1 MDNITVNGGES
12 QKLDNQLNLALS
24 TEEITRDK
32 SLNLNTGY
40 EGDNRWELII
50 KYVGSLEKLYELG
63 VEVTPLLN
71 NFAIIIIEEELINV
85 IANMQEIVYIEKPK
99 SLYYEVVNS
108 VRASCIA
115 PVQSEFKTYGE
126 GVIISVIDSGIDYKN
141 SVFLDRFGNTRI
153 INIWDQ
159 TDNSGTP
166 PKGYNRGTLYDK
178 EMIDEALKNNT
189 SLNTRDLTGHGT
201 AVASVAAG
209 NFAENKLNNVGI
221 ATKADI
227 IAVKLGNPFRES
239 FPKTSE
245 LMRAIDFSLRK
256 AIELKKPIVINISFG
271 NSYGS
276 HDGTSLLEQYINSVV
291 GVGKNTIVIGTG
303 NEGAAAGHYKGVIEN
318 NNTKAVA
325 MAVGEFEPSL
335 NLQLWKN
342 YGDEFMIE
350 IVTPGGRSTGV
361 LGITG
366 ISESYSLGDTTLLVY
381 YGEPTPFSTAQE
393 IYIDFIPK
401 DTYIESGIYQ
411 ILLTPVKIV
420 VGEFDMWLPVEGA
433 VNDTRFLNP
442 EPEVTITSPATSLT
456 AISVGAYDAY
466 LNAYA
471 DFSGRGF
478 LRENNLVKPDIVAP
492 GVNIRAATAYG
503 TDLFSGTSFATPVVS
518 GAVALLMEWGIVQ
531 GNDLYMYGE
540 KVKAYLI
547 RGARQLKGEE
557 TPSKRTGWG
566 ALCLADSIPD

>member
-1 MDNITVNGGES
+1 
-12 QKLDNQLNLALS
+12 
-24 TEEITRDK
+24 
-32 SLNLNTGY
+32 
-40 EGDNRWELII
+40 
-50 KYVGSLEKLYELG
+50 
-63 VEVTPLLN
+63 
-71 NFAIIIIEEELINV
+71 
-85 IANMQEIVYIEKPK
+85 
-99 SLYYEVVNS
+99 
-108 VRASCIA
+108 
-115 PVQSEFKTYGE
+115 
-126 GVIISVIDSGIDYKN
+126 
-141 SVFLDRFGNTRI
+141 
-153 INIWDQ
+153 
-159 TDNSGTP
+159 
-166 PKGYNRGTLYDK
+166 
-178 EMIDEALKNNT
+178 
-189 SLNTRDLTGHGT
+189 
-201 AVASVAAG
+201 
-209 NFAENKLNNVGI
+209 
-221 ATKADI
+221 
-227 IAVKLGNPFRES
+227 
-239 FPKTSE
+239 
-245 LMRAIDFSLRK
+245 
-256 AIELKKPIVINISFG
+256 
-271 NSYGS
+271 
-276 HDGTSLLEQYINSVV
+276 TSLLEQYINSVV
-291 GVGKNTIVIGTG
+291 GVGKDTIVIGTG